1 MGEFIDR
8 LLLEKHRILR
18 ECHARSTPGTK
29 DGINQLIGNTNNAQA
44 AKRRRRKSEKKRAKA
59 EAEKKFQEEAA
70 NGAGGVEARAVGSS
84 DAVPTAATVRHGD
97 VTQVLTHSGGK
108 ESERKQEQEMDKER
122 EKLRDRLRD
131 SDKDKEHKEKERE
144 RLRDSDKDK
153 GEKEKG
159 EKWEREK
166 EKIWKLKEKEKLG
179 RHIIHAKISG
189 IKAKAK
195 ERRKEKEK
203 GKETKKKEREKE
215 KEKERERERE
225 REMERE
231 KEKETERQQRELE
244 EKLEKEREKVWA
256 REVEELQERVVVPPA
271 ASTHPDEYER
281 DNNLK
286 LRKKRRQESFI
297 LRQEKDFL
305 GVGSSKSYRNPHSWN
320 SVDEIDEYQFSNRL
334 SQDSDQ
340 IDLQQVDLSEMKAGQ
355 AGDKGAMSSSSGVI
369 KKHAQEKVVHEEA
382 PPVAEEKFVAL
393 WLCFQLALKVA
404 QFRSSEQ
411 LLTPRQIAHFYYQAG
426 EFLST
431 WASCTREPKSR
442 EDMMMSNSSD
452 GVGVGGSERGGGG
465 ERGVSGGAVQ
475 TKTLS
480 GQKKKEMKE
489 NLAYRKVR
497 LFNSAA
503 QMYEAALKAVPCVSD
518 GSFFYTITNVVSN
531 LYFYCFLFFFV
542 FSICAHFL

>member
-29 DGINQLIGNTNNAQA
+29 DGINQLIGNSNAQA
-44 AKRRRRKSEKKRAKA
+44 AKRRRRQSEKKRAKA
-59 EAEKKFQEEAA
+59 EAEKQFQEETE
-70 NGAGGVEARAVGSS
+70 NGAGTVEAKAVGSS
-84 DAVPTAATVRHGD
+84 DAVPTAATVRYGD
-97 VTQVLTHSGGK
+97 VAQMLTHSGDK
-108 ESERKQEQEMDKER
+108 ESERKQEQEMD
-122 EKLRDRLRD
+122 
-131 SDKDKEHKEKERE
+131 KEKERE

-179 RHIIHAKISG
+179 RHIIQAKISG

-225 REMERE
+225 REME
-231 KEKETERQQRELE
+231 KETERQQRELE
-244 EKLEKEREKVWA
+244 EKLEKEREQVWA

-305 GVGSSKSYRNPHSWN
+305 GVGSSKSYRKPHSWE

-393 WLCFQLALKVA
+393 WLCFQIALKVA